1 VFDFEADLDAA
12 ERRVNDWQSAIDQ
25 RAREARA
32 VAERLAGLSA
42 TSRSRDG
49 LVGVTV
55 GSSGTVSGITLDER
69 IRAQPAAETAR
80 QILVVMRQA
89 QADLARQVAEA
100 TAASLDPGSDTGR
113 AIVDLYARQ
122 FGSAEL

>member
-12 ERRVNDWQSAIDQ
+12 ERRVDDWQKAIDQ
-25 RAREARA
+25 RARAARA

-42 TSRSRDG
+42 TARSGDG
-49 LVGVTV
+49 LVEVTV
-55 GSSGTVSGITLDER
+55 GPSGTVSGITLDER

-100 TAASLDPGSDTGR
+100 TAFGLDPGSDTGR

-122 FGSAEL
+122 FGPAEV